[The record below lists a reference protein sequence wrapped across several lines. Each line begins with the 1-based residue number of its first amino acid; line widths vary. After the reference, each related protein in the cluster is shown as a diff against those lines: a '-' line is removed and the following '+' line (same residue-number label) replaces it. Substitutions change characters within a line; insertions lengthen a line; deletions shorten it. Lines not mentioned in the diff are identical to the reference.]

1 MIRRPPRSTRT
12 DTLFPYPTS
21 SDLYTALK
29 TQYDKRLTQREQ
41 VRLRG
46 EVRTEADAI
55 KIELL
60 DPPSKPTSPSAPNRP
75 LFLSIVLLAGLAGG
89 VGAAFGLPPV
99 RVTYPTAA
107 RLERASGLPAPG
119 STTEVV
125 SAEPIRRAWWRGREG
140 Q

>member
-29 TQYDKRLTQREQ
+29 AQYDKLLTQREQ

-89 VGAAFGLPPV
+89 RSEEHTSELQSLMRTSYAVFCLKKTKKHNNIA
-99 RVTYPTAA
+99 
-107 RLERASGLPAPG
+107 
-119 STTEVV
+119 
-125 SAEPIRRAWWRGREG
+125 